1 MWFGYLLCLLV
12 VCCEFW
18 LFGYGG
24 GFCLV
29 FWGCLLC
36 LCSGLLVCLLFIVNS
51 VGYCVVHLCVFDVC
65 ILFCWLWLLCLCLWF
80 RWVVVIVWS
89 FLVSSCYI
97 VGYLFAAWV
106 MLCCMFVFVYSL

>member
-12 VCCEFW
+12 VCCGFW

-51 VGYCVVHLCVFDVC
+51 VGTALY
-65 ILFCWLWLLCLCLWF
+65 IYA
-80 RWVVVIVWS
+80 
-89 FLVSSCYI
+89 FL
-97 VGYLFAAWV
+97 
-106 MLCCMFVFVYSL
+106 MFVSCSVGSGCYVCACGLGGLLL